1 MAYSVKFVTV
11 IRKNNVH
18 KSCCSPKSREELTCK
33 MDDRNEPSEYD
44 EHDGGVYKELVGH
57 APIEL
62 SSL

>member
-1 MAYSVKFVTV
+1 
-11 IRKNNVH
+11 
-18 KSCCSPKSREELTCK
+18 
-33 MDDRNEPSEYD
+33 MDDRNKPSEYD